1 MFSAWKSGII
11 LRLSMQM
18 SSVYAAGSKMEL
30 RLWKQG
36 SKHISGQ
43 LWDRL
48 LLSTKAARDVS
59 VM

>member
-1 MFSAWKSGII
+1 
-11 LRLSMQM
+11 MQM

-36 SKHISGQ
+36 SKHVSGQ

-48 LLSTKAARDVS
+48 LLSTKAAGDMS
-59 VM
+59 VV